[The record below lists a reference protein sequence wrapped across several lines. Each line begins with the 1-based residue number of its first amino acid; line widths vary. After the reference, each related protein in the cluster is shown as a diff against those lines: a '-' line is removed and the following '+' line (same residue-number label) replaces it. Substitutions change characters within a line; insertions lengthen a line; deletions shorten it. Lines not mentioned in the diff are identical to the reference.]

1 MKTMGKVIGKRTT
14 RKGKLDPTRW
24 GWKAVSFFDGQEK
37 NVCIPTFGHGI
48 FRKHL
53 YAKRKIVFQGDL
65 VRLASNVSGAEVFQ
79 KAICRRC
86 GRMK

>member
-1 MKTMGKVIGKRTT
+1 MGKMIGKRTA
-14 RKGKLDPTRW
+14 RKGKLDSTRW
-24 GWKAVSFFDGQEK
+24 GWKAVSFFDGQAK

-53 YAKRKIVFQGDL
+53 YAQRKIVFQAGL
-65 VRLASNVSGAEVFQ
+65 IRLASNVSGGEVLQ
-79 KAICRRC
+79 KDLCRRC